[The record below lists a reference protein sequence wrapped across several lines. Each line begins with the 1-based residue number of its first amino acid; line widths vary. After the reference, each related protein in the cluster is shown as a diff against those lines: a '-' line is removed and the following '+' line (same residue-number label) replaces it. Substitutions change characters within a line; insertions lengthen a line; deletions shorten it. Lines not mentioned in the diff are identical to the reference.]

1 MITFARYRQFLAELS
16 SHGIHSL
23 SVDRIL
29 ARREFKGILC
39 IKHDVESKVSLALK
53 TAEIEHELGHS
64 TTYYFQGSLLSQHQV
79 ADMVGYIAELGHE
92 VAYHYDVLDACDGD
106 FDAAFRE
113 FDRYKTILEEACGR
127 QITTVCPHG
136 NPTKVRDGWKS
147 NKDFFRSDIVRQRY
161 PDISDIVVDFERLLP
176 NGLYISD
183 AGFQLRKIED
193 ITGNDVSNIT
203 AISDGISIDWSNMR
217 RIVSENDGV
226 LLSIHTHRL
235 RKNKLALLILRARL
249 SALRSVYLALKRIP
263 FLESFIGKFYSL
275 TRYI

>member
-1 MITFARYRQFLAELS
+1 MITFTRYRQFLTELS

-23 SVDRIL
+23 SVDKICMN
-29 ARREFKGILC
+29 RERKGIIF

-64 TTYYFQGSLLSQHQV
+64 ATYYFQGSLLLQYQA
-79 ADMVGYIAELGHE
+79 ADMVEHIATLGHE

-106 FDAAFRE
+106 FNAAFKE
-113 FDRYKTILEEACGR
+113 FDRYKTILEVACGR
-127 QITTVCPHG
+127 QIITVCPHG

-147 NKDFFRSDIVRQRY
+147 NKDFFRSDLVRQRY
-161 PDISDIVVDFERLLP
+161 PDILDIVVDFDRLLP

-183 AGFQLRKIED
+183 AGFQLKKIEN

-203 AISDGISIDWSNMR
+203 AISDGIPVDWSNIR
-217 RIVSENDGV
+217 KIVAENDGV

-235 RKNKLALLILRARL
+235 RKNRLALLILRARL
-249 SALRSVYLALKRIP
+249 RALRFLYLALKEVP
-263 FLESFIGKFYSL
+263 FLKAFIGKFYTL